1 MTATKND
8 WIARAAAQRPAT
20 GLYIDGGFLDARNGD
35 TFPTVSPRDG
45 SVTAHVAAAAE
56 QDVDDAVQAA
66 HRAFESGAWSRTDR
80 RHRQQVLTRLADL
93 ILENLEELA
102 LLESTDSGHPISD
115 ALGVDVPS
123 CARTFRWYAEAL
135 DKVYDDV
142 APTPRNALAII
153 SREPLGVIGAV
164 VPWNYPLIITA
175 WKVAPALA
183 AGNSVVLKPSE
194 QTSLS
199 ALRLAE
205 LATEA
210 GVPDGVF
217 NVTPGLGE
225 VAGAALGRHP
235 LVDKITFTGS
245 PEVGRYFQ
253 RYASESNGKQVAL
266 ELGGKSPQV
275 VLHDVGDIAAC
286 ASAVAWGIFYNA
298 GQTCHGGSRLLV
310 DERVHDELLE
320 EVIKVGRSLQLGDPL
335 DPATQIGAIIDDR
348 QLESILGYYGI
359 AESEGISVA
368 TGGTRVRPA
377 GVENGFYLEPTVLDS
392 VNNAGRIGQEEIF
405 GPVLAVSTFRGA
417 AEGIRMANDSKYGL
431 AASVWTQDITKAHT
445 AARELRAGTVWV
457 NTFDVADIITP
468 FGGFKESGFGRDRS
482 LHALDAYSA
491 LKTTWINLGDAALDD
506 A

>member
-8 WIARAAAQRPAT
+8 WIQRAGAQRPST
-20 GLYIDGGFLDARNGD
+20 GLYIDGGFRDARSGE

-45 SVTAHVAAAAE
+45 SVTAHIAAAGE
-56 QDVDDAVQAA
+56 QDVDDAVVAA
-66 HRAFESGAWSRTDR
+66 HRSFEAGAWSKTDR
-80 RHRQQVLTRLADL
+80 RHRQAVLTRLSEL
-93 ILENLEELA
+93 IVENLEELA

-115 ALGVDVPS
+115 ALAVDVPS

-164 VPWNYPLIITA
+164 VPWNYPLIISA

-210 GVPDGVF
+210 GVPDAVF
-217 NVTPGLGE
+217 NVVPGLGH

-335 DPATQIGAIIDDR
+335 DPATQIGAIVDDQ

-359 AESEGISVA
+359 AESEGITVA
-368 TGGTRVRPA
+368 SGGNRIRPT
-377 GVENGFYLEPTVLDS
+377 GVENGYYLEPTVLDRVDNS
-392 VNNAGRIGQEEIF
+392 GRIGQEEIF
-405 GPVLAVSTFRGA
+405 GPVLAVSTFHGA
-417 AEGIRMANDSKYGL
+417 SEGVRMANDSKYGL

-445 AARELRAGTVWV
+445 VARELRAGTVWV

>member
-1 MTATKND
+1 MTASKDD
-8 WIARAAAQRPAT
+8 WIRRAGSQRLPT
-20 GLYIDGGFLDARNGD
+20 KLYIDGAFREASDGD
-35 TFPTVSPRDG
+35 TFPTISPRDG
-45 SVTAHVAAAAE
+45 SVTARVSAAGE
-56 QDVDDAVQAA
+56 REVNDAVQAA
-66 HRAFESGAWSRTDR
+66 HRSFASGAWSRTDR
-80 RHRQQVLTRLADL
+80 RHRQQVLTRLSEL

-102 LLESTDSGHPISD
+102 LLESTDTGHPIGD
-115 ALGVDVPS
+115 ALAVDVPS

-142 APTPRNALAII
+142 APTPRNALAVI

-194 QTSLS
+194 QTSMS

-210 GVPDGVF
+210 GIPDGVF
-217 NVTPGLGE
+217 NVVPGLGP

-275 VLHDVGDIAAC
+275 VLHDLGDIAAC

-320 EVIKVGRSLQLGDPL
+320 AVIKVGRSLQLGDPL
-335 DPATQIGAIIDDR
+335 DPGTQIGTIIDER
-348 QLESILGYYGI
+348 QLDSVLRYYEI
-359 AESEGISVA
+359 AEAEGISIA
-368 TGGTRVRPA
+368 SGGNRIHPA
-377 GVENGFYLEPTVLDS
+377 GVEGGYYLEPTVLDR

-417 AEGIRMANDSKYGL
+417 AEGIRMANDSRYGL

-506 A
+506 

>member
-1 MTATKND
+1 MTATKTD
-8 WIARAAAQRPAT
+8 WIKRAAAQHPPT
-20 GLYIDGGFLDARNGD
+20 GLFIDGGFRNARDGG
-35 TFPTVSPRDG
+35 TFPAVSPRDA
-45 SVTAHVAAAAE
+45 SVTAQVAAAGSE
-56 QDVDDAVQAA
+56 DVDAAVQAA
-66 HRAFESGAWSRTDR
+66 HRAFEAGTWSRTDR
-80 RHRQQVLTRLADL
+80 RHRQQVLTRLSDL
-93 ILENLEELA
+93 ILEHAEELA
-102 LLESTDSGHPISD
+102 LLESTDSGHPIGD
-115 ALGVDVPS
+115 ALAVDVPS

-135 DKVYDDV
+135 DKIYDDV
-142 APTPRNALAII
+142 APTARNALAII

-164 VPWNYPLIITA
+164 VPWNYPLIISA

-183 AGNSVVLKPSE
+183 AGNSVVLKPAE

-205 LATEA
+205 LASEA
-210 GVPDGVF
+210 GIPNGVF
-217 NVTPGLGE
+217 NVVPGLGHI
-225 VAGAALGRHP
+225 AGAALGRHP

-275 VLHDVGDIAAC
+275 VLHDVGDLDAC

-320 EVIKVGRSLQLGDPL
+320 RVIKVGRSLQLGDPL
-335 DPATQIGAIIDDR
+335 DPATQIGAIIDDQ
-348 QLESILGYYGI
+348 QLSSILGYYQI

-368 TGGTRVRPA
+368 TGGSRIRPA
-377 GVENGFYLEPTVLDS
+377 GLENGYYLEPTVLDR

-417 AEGIRMANDSKYGL
+417 AAGIRMANETKYGL
-431 AASVWTQDITKAHT
+431 AASVWTQNITTAHT

-457 NTFDVADIITP
+457 NTFDVADIVTP
-468 FGGFKESGFGRDRS
+468 FGGFKQSGFGRDRS
-482 LHALDAYSA
+482 LHALDSYSA
-491 LKTTWINLGDAALDD
+491 LKTTWINLGDAPLDED
-506 A
+506 

>member
-1 MTATKND
+1 MATTKND
-8 WIARAAAQRPAT
+8 WIQRAAAQQPAT
-20 GLYIDGGFLDARNGD
+20 GLYIDGGFRPARSGE

-45 SVTAHVAAAAE
+45 SVTAHVAAAGE
-56 QDVDDAVQAA
+56 QDVDDAVRAA
-66 HRAFESGAWSRTDR
+66 HRAFQDGVWSRTDR
-80 RHRQQVLTRLADL
+80 RHRQTILTRLSGL

-102 LLESTDSGHPISD
+102 LLESTDAGHPISD
-115 ALGVDVPS
+115 ALAVDVPS

-142 APTPRNALAII
+142 APTPRNALAVI

-194 QTSLS
+194 QTSLT

-217 NVTPGLGE
+217 NVVPGLGH
-225 VAGAALGRHP
+225 VAGAALGRHE

-320 EVIKVGRSLQLGDPL
+320 EVIKVGWSLQLGDPL

-348 QLESILGYYGI
+348 QLESILGYYDV
-359 AESEGISVA
+359 AEKEGTTVA
-368 TGGTRVRPA
+368 SGGTQVRPA
-377 GVENGFYLEPTVLDS
+377 GVEHGYYLEPTVLDR

-417 AEGIRMANDSKYGL
+417 AEGIRMANDTKYGL

-506 A
+506 